1 MIKVD
6 STTTIISGD
15 LSTLLA
21 EMSNVLRRFYF
32 EMRDSLGEEEANK
45 HLVQIGRI
53 AVMSEKEL
61 QNLSEDNVLF

>member
-32 EMRDSLGEEEANK
+32 EMRDSLGEEEANN

-53 AVMSEKEL
+53 AVMTEKEL

>member
-45 HLVQIGRI
+45 RLVQIGRI